1 LGKISPGVISLGGA
15 EYERG
20 KRKGENVKEKRK
32 KGEIKR
38 KKEEVK
44 G

>member
-1 LGKISPGVISLGGA
+1 M
-15 EYERG
+15 
-20 KRKGENVKEKRK
+20 GEMHDKRK

-38 KKEEVK
+38 KNWERKRKKEKEKEKIRVK